1 MTFSVQPS
9 YATPGR
15 LAREARHGRGR
26 RRLFS
31 AFTLVEIMVA
41 MAIFSLVV
49 AAIFTTW
56 ELVLKASAT
65 GQTAALQ
72 AQRERITMRA
82 LEESLTCVQSFQ
94 ASLKYYTFIV
104 VNGDEPVLSYTSR
117 LPDVYPRNGK
127 FAGFN
132 LRRLTFQLE
141 AGDNSTGTGSG
152 KNLVLRQSPVL
163 MDMDADEQNFPLILA
178 RDVKSFEI
186 ECWDTNQAQFV
197 TEWDNTN
204 SIPALVRV
212 TLTLSGNQNVG
223 GGVPDQVLTRDIA
236 VPSVMLPVGY
246 QSGRGGAPGGGGFPG
261 GGNNLIRGLRH

>member
-1 MTFSVQPS
+1 
-9 YATPGR
+9 
-15 LAREARHGRGR
+15 
-26 RRLFS
+26 
-31 AFTLVEIMVA
+31 MVA

-56 ELVLKASAT
+56 ELVVKATAT

-82 LEESLTCVQSFQ
+82 LGESLTCVQSFQ

-104 VNGDEPVLSYTSR
+104 ANGDEPVLSYTSR

-127 FAGFN
+127 FTGYS

-141 AGDNSTGTGSG
+141 AGDDSK

-163 MDMDADEQNFPLILA
+163 MDMDADEQNYPLILA
-178 RDVKSFEI
+178 RDVKSFVV

-204 SIPALVRV
+204 SIPPLVRV
-212 TLTLSGNQNVG
+212 TLTLSGNQDTG
-223 GGVPDQVLTRDIA
+223 GGVPDRVLTRDIA
-236 VPSVMLPVGY
+236 VPSSMLPTGY
-246 QSGRGGAPGGGGFPG
+246 QAGRGG
-261 GGNNLIRGLRH
+261 NLGH

>member
-1 MTFSVQPS
+1 MTMTVMTIFPS
-9 YATPGR
+9 HHTPSRPAHPVRRG
-15 LAREARHGRGR
+15 GVGR
-26 RRLFS
+26 RLVS

-56 ELVLKASAT
+56 ELVLKATAT

-82 LEESLTCVQSFQ
+82 LEESLTCVQAFQ

-104 VNGDEPVLSYTSR
+104 ANGNEPVLSYTSR
-117 LPDVYPRNGK
+117 LPDVFPRNGK
-127 FAGFN
+127 FPGLN

-141 AGDNSTGTGSG
+141 AGDDSK

-163 MDMDADEQNFPLILA
+163 MDMDADEQNYPLILA
-178 RDVKSFEI
+178 RDVKSFEVD
-186 ECWDTNQAQFV
+186 CWDTNQAQFV

-212 TLTLSGNQNVG
+212 TLTLSGNQDTG

-236 VPSVMLPVGY
+236 VPSAMLPSGY
-246 QSGRGGAPGGGGFPG
+246 QAGRNGNT
-261 GGNNLIRGLRH
+261 GNNPSPINQLRH